1 MKKMFAMLTCLGLC
15 GVMLAGCSRND
26 GNSGS
31 TSSGVTATTTSK
43 NEVTSRRD
51 DSDTLVSRVGDGIKD
66 TVSGGADIID
76 DTVSSVESVVDDII
90 RQAAH
95 MLADCS
101 AVILFRLAA
110 VRFLL

>member
-15 GVMLAGCSRND
+15 GVMLAGCS
-26 GNSGS
+26 
-31 TSSGVTATTTSK
+31 TTTSK

-76 DTVSSVESVVDDII
+76 DTVSTVESVVDDII
-90 RQAAH
+90 R
-95 MLADCS
+95 
-101 AVILFRLAA
+101 
-110 VRFLL
+110 

>member
-26 GNSGS
+26 DNSGS

-43 NEVTSRRD
+43 TEVTSRRD

-66 TVSGGADIID
+66 TGGADIID
-76 DTVSSVESVVDDII
+76 DTVSTVESVVDDII
-90 RQAAH
+90 R
-95 MLADCS
+95 
-101 AVILFRLAA
+101 
-110 VRFLL
+110 

>member
-1 MKKMFAMLTCLGLC
+1 MFAMLTCLGLC

-26 GNSGS
+26 DNSGS

-76 DTVSSVESVVDDII
+76 DTCNFDREQNFTKIL
-90 RQAAH
+90 H
-95 MLADCS
+95 EKTTAD
-101 AVILFRLAA
+101 RLI
-110 VRFLL
+110 

>member
-26 GNSGS
+26 DNSGS

-66 TVSGGADIID
+66 TVSGGPFFIVKSYDK
-76 DTVSSVESVVDDII
+76 TQTMSKVNG
-90 RQAAH
+90 
-95 MLADCS
+95 
-101 AVILFRLAA
+101 
-110 VRFLL
+110 

>member
-26 GNSGS
+26 
-31 TSSGVTATTTSK
+31 
-43 NEVTSRRD
+43 D

-76 DTVSSVESVVDDII
+76 DTVSTVESVVDDII
-90 RQAAH
+90 R
-95 MLADCS
+95 
-101 AVILFRLAA
+101 
-110 VRFLL
+110 

>member
-1 MKKMFAMLTCLGLC
+1 MNISSSPRNNSISLKSYTERNLIMKKMFAMLTCLGLC

-26 GNSGS
+26 DNSGS

-76 DTVSSVESVVDDII
+76 DTVSTVESVVDDII
-90 RQAAH
+90 R
-95 MLADCS
+95 
-101 AVILFRLAA
+101 
-110 VRFLL
+110 